1 MAEKNSEYHGL
12 PDLSGIIQKSD
23 VFKKGSGSYSA
34 DYVSWARIAHY
45 LHVNANGWQ
54 FHLRPTPDGAG
65 TVWTA
70 PDGTGYVIGYFG
82 FDDGFTT
89 ADFPFPCMDN
99 RNNPIPIEKVSCRV
113 LTDTHRRALCAC
125 AAFTFGL
132 GFELWAKAEVADAQ
146 ETQPAPPAP
155 AAKTAAKSKPT
166 PTPQPAAA
174 TPIADQPLSHDDRT
188 LILACM
194 QDLDKP
200 ALNNVLTAF
209 REKFGLAPDA
219 KVATAITTEKHA
231 VFLRDQLAQH

>member
-82 FDDGFTT
+82 FDDGFIT

-99 RNNPIPIEKVSCRV
+99 RNNPIPIEKISCRV

-146 ETQPAPPAP
+146 EAQPAP

-166 PTPQPAAA
+166 PASQPAAA
-174 TPIADQPLSHDDRT
+174 TSTADQPLSHDDRT

-200 ALNNVLTAF
+200 ALNSVLTAF

-219 KVATAITTEKHA
+219 KVATEITTEKHA
-231 VFLRDQLAQH
+231 VFLRDQLSDHS